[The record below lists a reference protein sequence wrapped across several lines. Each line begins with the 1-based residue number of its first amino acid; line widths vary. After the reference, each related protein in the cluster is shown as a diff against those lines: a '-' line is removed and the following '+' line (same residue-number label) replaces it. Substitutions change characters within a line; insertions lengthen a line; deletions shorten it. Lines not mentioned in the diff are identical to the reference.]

1 MNHPAVGHGVGDVQ
15 IAKVSHSP
23 FEKEVHPHDK
33 RYGGINVRT
42 GREEA
47 EVEGTREKWDAHYGP
62 MAMRA
67 KPTAITT
74 KEVHWG
80 TWLPS
85 KP

>member
-47 EVEGTREKWDAHYGP
+47 EVEGTREKWDAHYDSSVGRLHGGV
-62 MAMRA
+62 AHNQLFFTRH
-67 KPTAITT
+67 
-74 KEVHWG
+74 E
-80 TWLPS
+80 TW
-85 KP
+85 